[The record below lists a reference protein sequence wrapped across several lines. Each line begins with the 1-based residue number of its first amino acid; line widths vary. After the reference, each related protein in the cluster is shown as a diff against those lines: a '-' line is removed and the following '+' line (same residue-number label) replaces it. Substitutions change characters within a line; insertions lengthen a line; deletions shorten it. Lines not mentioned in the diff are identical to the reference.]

1 MLSDKQLLL
10 SGAQRPMGETWA
22 LGQQWAG
29 LPGEGPFVIL
39 YREQVKALTNM
50 CPRVQVREQTVW
62 IWSGSV
68 L

>member
-1 MLSDKQLLL
+1 
-10 SGAQRPMGETWA
+10 MGETWA

-39 YREQVKALTNM
+39 HREQVKALTNM
-50 CPRVQVREQTVW
+50 RPKVGVREQTLW

-68 L
+68 F